1 MLFGKHL
8 DEDDEDDED
17 DDDEIEDDVD
27 DDLVQNTFRPLKV
40 SQAVHFDWTG
50 GRKGC
55 FTLLT
60 FLLSNITCFCLF
72 CYIAVCFVFETSMRQ

>member
-40 SQAVHFDWTG
+40 SRAVHFDWTG
-50 GRKGC
+50 GR
-55 FTLLT
+55 
-60 FLLSNITCFCLF
+60 
-72 CYIAVCFVFETSMRQ
+72 